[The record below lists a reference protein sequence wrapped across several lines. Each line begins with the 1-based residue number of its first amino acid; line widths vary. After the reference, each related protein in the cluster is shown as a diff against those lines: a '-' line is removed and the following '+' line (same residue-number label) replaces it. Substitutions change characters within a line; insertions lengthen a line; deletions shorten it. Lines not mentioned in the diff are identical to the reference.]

1 MAFAESFTQQSCVTW
16 FNAKYPSLNGMLFAV
31 PNDGKR
37 TMKMIRTNT
46 GYNTICVGGSRKK
59 AEGLVAGVSDL
70 ILLVPRGRF
79 GSLCIE
85 IKTKTGR
92 QSPSQKEWQRKTEM
106 AGNKY
111 VICRDIETFIE
122 EVENYLDNCE

>member
-1 MAFAESFTQQSCVTW
+1 MSCVESYTQQACVTW
-16 FNAKYPSLNGMLFAV
+16 FNARYPSLSGMLFAV

-46 GYNTICVGGSRKK
+46 GYKTICVGGSRKK

-70 ILLVPRGRF
+70 ILLVPRGGF
-79 GSLCIE
+79 GSMCIE
-85 IKTKTGR
+85 VKTENGH
-92 QSPSQKEWQRKTEM
+92 QSPEQKEWQRKAEM

-111 VICRDIETFIE
+111 IICRNVETFMQ
-122 EVENYLDNCE
+122 EVKNYLDK

>member
-1 MAFAESFTQQSCVTW
+1 MSCIESYTQQACVTW
-16 FNAKYPSLNGMLFAV
+16 FNAQYPSLAGMLFAV

-37 TMKMIRTNT
+37 TMKMIRTST
-46 GYNTICVGGSRKK
+46 GYKTICVGGSRKK

-70 ILLVPRGRF
+70 ILLVPRGGF

-85 IKTKTGR
+85 VKTEKGR
-92 QSPSQKEWQRKTEM
+92 QSPEQKEWQRKAEM

-111 VICRDIETFIE
+111 IICRDVETFMQ
-122 EVENYLDNCE
+122 EVKNYLDK

>member
-1 MAFAESFTQQSCVTW
+1 MSCVESYTQQACVTW
-16 FNAKYPSLNGMLFAV
+16 FNARYPSLAGMLFAV

-37 TMKMIRTNT
+37 TMKMIHTST
-46 GYNTICVGGSRKK
+46 GYKTICVGGSRKK

-70 ILLVPRGRF
+70 ILLVHRGGF

-85 IKTKTGR
+85 IKTTKGR
-92 QSPSQKEWQRKTEM
+92 QSPEQKEWQLKAEM

-111 VICRDIETFIE
+111 IICRDVETFAE
-122 EVENYLDNCE
+122 KVKKYLEM

>member
-1 MAFAESFTQQSCVTW
+1 MSYVESYTQQACVAW
-16 FNAKYPSLNGMLFAV
+16 FNAKYPSLSGMLFAV

-37 TMKMIRTNT
+37 AMKMIRTST

-70 ILLVPRGRF
+70 ILLVPRGGF
-79 GSLCIE
+79 GALCIE
-85 IKTKTGR
+85 LKTPKGR
-92 QSPSQKEWQRKTEM
+92 QSAAQKEWQRKAEM

-111 VICRDIETFIE
+111 IICRDVETFSE
-122 EVENYLDNCE
+122 EIKKYLDK